1 MDETWAA
8 DLVDMSDFS
17 RDNKGNKFILS
28 IIDVFSKY
36 GWLIPLKNKKGVTV
50 RDAFQAVCPRS
61 YKQTEAMSFTTNM

>member
-8 DLVDMSDFS
+8 DLIDMSDFS
-17 RDNKGNKFILS
+17 RDIKGNKFILS

-36 GWLIPLKNKKGVTV
+36 DWLIPLKNRKGLMV

-61 YKQTEAMSFTTNM
+61 YVQTKALSFTTHM